1 MRKDDYLSVC
11 KKLSQSGVA
20 IDYCLS
26 SNVDEKYR
34 KIYNY
39 KGGNGIVT
47 LLGDYPQKKQKA
59 ISKKIKAKFKLENIV
74 LGSGSEDLIIRCN
87 RIIKNQHWKIGVVLP
102 TFYRILETLNDY
114 SLRLLKQDDLDK
126 LPNLVAVWLN
136 NPNPLTGE
144 VIKREYLLKIFAK
157 YPKTIFFI
165 DEAAMFLLSDW
176 KKYSLLIDISKCKNC
191 VVLTSFSKLYG
202 ISGLRAG
209 FASGNARIINEI
221 AIYGTTF
228 PFTGLTA
235 YFVDKLLDYD
245 HIFSGIRLQIRK
257 NKGKLEKFL
266 TEKLDL
272 EVRPSQT
279 NCVFCRRK
287 NGAKFYNEL
296 LGVGI
301 VSLNLDTQKGIK
313 KQGWVR
319 LTAHSSNVLHNQLIS
334 SLQKLLALR

>member
-1 MRKDDYLSVC
+1 MRKDNYLSVC

-26 SNVDEKYR
+26 SNVDERYR

-47 LLGDYPQKKQKA
+47 LLGDYPQEKQKI
-59 ISKKIKAKFKLENIV
+59 ISKRIKEKFKLKNIV

-87 RIIKNQHWKIGVVLP
+87 RIIKSKHWKTGVALP

-126 LPNLVAVWLN
+126 LSNLEAVWLN

-165 DEAAMFLLSDW
+165 DEAIMFLLTDW
-176 KKYSLLIDISKCKNC
+176 KKYSLLIDINECKNY
-191 VVLTSFSKLYG
+191 VVLASFSKLYG

-209 FASGNARIINEI
+209 FASGNAKIIKEI
-221 AIYGTTF
+221 ATYGTTF
-228 PFTGLTA
+228 PFTVLTA

-245 HIFSGIRLQIRK
+245 HIFNKIRLQIRQ

-287 NGAKFYNEL
+287 GEVKFYNEL
-296 LGVGI
+296 LRVGI
-301 VSLNLDTQKGIK
+301 AGLDLDTQKGID

-334 SLQKLLALR
+334 SLQKILAL